1 MRKYTLLYMLCCTLV
16 LQAQMVWHNPLSGD
30 TARVQGRG
38 WNMEAGGNYHRFP
51 DRLKTLLRTEVWQLS
66 NNSAGLHVDF
76 YSNAPEIIVRYTVSG
91 NKTLPNL
98 TTIAVSG
105 LDLYATDSNGK
116 TDWCACPGNYSFGQA
131 TADTITFHYKGLTY
145 HNQHRLG
152 SEYRLFLPL
161 YNTVTWLEIGTPEG
175 STFKWSPLSTEK
187 PIVIYGTSIAQGASA
202 SRPAMAWTN
211 ILQRRL
217 DAPIYNLGFSGNAWM
232 DEAVF
237 DALSETD
244 ARMYILDCMPNMYRW
259 KEDIYTRTLAGVK
272 KLRQKSEAP
281 ILLVENDGYMYGTT
295 NPSIAEETKVT
306 NEELHRVYEALLQQG
321 VKNLYYLTMEEIGL
335 TPDSQVDGW
344 HASDV
349 GMEQY
354 AAAYMTKIMDILDL
368 HPLTDYVAVRQR
380 REPAT
385 YEWNERHESVLQR
398 HRTIQPDVLMI
409 GNSIMHYW
417 AGEPSHRIHRNVEAW
432 NRLFEG
438 MQVTNMGFGWD
449 RIENVLWRIQHG
461 ELDGISPKHICLMIG
476 TNNISIRE
484 KPEKIARGIT
494 ELADAI
500 RRKQPQAHL
509 HVLTVFPRK
518 DMNADVKAVNQLL
531 KQMLHTD
538 ALTDLIDMTSALTL
552 PNGQIDP
559 SLYGT
564 DGLHP
569 AAKGYEKVAETLKK
583 VIFQPN

>member
-1 MRKYTLLYMLCCTLV
+1 MSSKE
-16 LQAQMVWHNPLSGD
+16 ALSAL
-30 TARVQGRG
+30 TA
-38 WNMEAGGNYHRFP
+38 A
-51 DRLKTLLRTEVWQLS
+51 
-66 NNSAGLHVDF
+66 
-76 YSNAPEIIVRYTVSG
+76 SG
-91 NKTLPNL
+91 
-98 TTIAVSG
+98 V
-105 LDLYATDSNGK
+105 DLYATDSDGK
-116 TDWCACPGNYSFGQA
+116 THWCDSPIIQPLNPSK
-131 TADTITFHYKGLTY
+131 ADTITFHYQGLSY

-152 SEYRLFLPL
+152 SEYRLYLPL
-161 YNTVTWLEIGTPEG
+161 SPVTWMEIGIPA
-175 STFKWSPLSTEK
+175 SSLFKYSPMSTEK
-187 PIVIYGTSIAQGASA
+187 PIVIYGTAIAQKATA
-202 SRPAMAWTN
+202 SRPALMWTN
-211 ILQRRL
+211 ILQRQL
-217 DAPIYNLGFSGNAWM
+217 DAP
-232 DEAVF
+232 VF
-237 DALSETD
+237 YIDSTDTLRPTD
-244 ARMYILDCMPNMYRW
+244 ARMYILDTHQP
-259 KEDIYTRTLAGVK
+259 
-272 KLRQKSEAP
+272 Q
-281 ILLVENDGYMYGTT
+281 ND
-295 NPSIAEETKVT
+295 SD
-306 NEELHRVYEALLQQG
+306 
-321 VKNLYYLTMEEIGL
+321 MEHL
-335 TPDSQVDGW
+335 
-344 HASDV
+344 
-349 GMEQY
+349 
-354 AAAYMTKIMDILDL
+354 AAAYEEKIRDVLDL
-368 HPLTDYVAVRQR
+368 HPLTDYTAVRQR

-494 ELADAI
+494 ELAEVI

-531 KQMLHTD
+531 TQMLRTD
-538 ALTDLIDMTSALTL
+538 ECTDLIDLTPALTL

>member
-1 MRKYTLLYMLCCTLV
+1 MRKYTFLLYLLCCTLAM
-16 LQAQMVWHNPLSGD
+16 QAQMVWHNPLSED

-38 WNMEAGGNYHRFP
+38 WNMELKDNYHRMP
-51 DRLKTLLRTEVWQLS
+51 DRLKPVMRDAVWQLS
-66 NNSAGLHVDF
+66 TNSAGLHIDF
-76 YSNAPEIIVRYTVSG
+76 YSNAPEIVVRYTVSG

-105 LDLYATDSNGK
+105 LDLYATDCHGV

-161 YNTVTWLEIGTPEG
+161 YNTVTWLELGAPEG
-175 STFKWSPLSTEK
+175 SVFKWSPLSTER
-187 PIVIYGTSIAQGASA
+187 PIVAYGTSIAQGASA

-217 DAPIYNLGFSGNAWM
+217 DTPIYNMGFSGNAWM

-237 DALSETD
+237 DALSEID

-259 KEDIYTRTLAGVK
+259 KEDIYSRTIAGVT

-281 ILLVENDGYMYGTT
+281 ILLVENDGYMYGHT
-295 NPSIAEETKVT
+295 NPSIAEEAKVT
-306 NEELHRVYEALLQQG
+306 NEELHKAYEALLKQG
-321 VKNLYYLTMEEIGL
+321 VKNLHYLTMEEIGL
-335 TPDSQVDGW
+335 TPDAQVDGW

-354 AAAYMTKIMDILDL
+354 AAAYMEKITDILDL
-368 HPLTDYVAVRQR
+368 HPLTDYTAVRQR

-385 YEWNERHESVLQR
+385 YEWNERHEAVLQR
-398 HRTIQPDVLMI
+398 HRTTQPDVLMI

-438 MQVTNMGFGWD
+438 LTVTNMGFGWD

-461 ELDGISPKHICLMIG
+461 ELEGVNPKHICLMIG
-476 TNNISIRE
+476 TNNISIGE
-484 KPEKIARGIT
+484 KSEKIARGIVELT
-494 ELADAI
+494 EAI
-500 RRKQPQAHL
+500 RRRQPQAYI
-509 HVLTVFPRK
+509 HVLKVFPRK
-518 DMNADVKAVNQLL
+518 DKYADVKAVNQLL
-531 KQMLHTD
+531 TQMLRTD
-538 ALTDLIDMTSALTL
+538 ERTDLIDLTPVLTL
-552 PNGQIDP
+552 PSGQIDP
-559 SLYGT
+559 TLYGT

-569 AAKGYEKVAETLKK
+569 AAKGYEKVAQALQNIVK
-583 VIFQPN
+583 

>member
-1 MRKYTLLYMLCCTLV
+1 MRKYTLLYLLCCTLT

-38 WNMEAGGNYHRFP
+38 WNVEAGGNYHRFP

-91 NKTLPNL
+91 SKTLPNL

-105 LDLYATDSNGK
+105 VDLYATDSNGK
-116 TDWCACPGNYSFGQA
+116 TDWCACPGNYTFGQA
-131 TADTITFHYKGLTY
+131 TSDTIIFHYKGLTY

-175 STFKWSPLSTEK
+175 SVFKYSPLSTEK

-217 DAPIYNLGFSGNAWM
+217 DTPIYNLGFSGNAWM

-237 DALSETD
+237 DALCETN

-259 KEDIYTRTLAGVK
+259 KEEIYTRTLAGVK
-272 KLRQKSEAP
+272 KLRQKSNAP

-295 NPSIAEETKVT
+295 NSSIAEEATVT
-306 NEELHRVYEALLQQG
+306 NEELHRAYEALQKQG
-321 VKNLYYLTMEEIGL
+321 VKELYYLTMEEIGL

-354 AAAYMTKIMDILDL
+354 AAAYMTKITDILDL
-368 HPLTDYVAVRQR
+368 HPLTDYTAVRQR

-398 HRTIQPDVLMI
+398 HRTTQPDVLMI

-432 NRLFEG
+432 DKLFEG

-461 ELDGISPKHICLMIG
+461 ELDGITPKHICLMIG

-494 ELADAI
+494 ELVDAI
-500 RRKQPQAHL
+500 RRRQPQAHI
-509 HVLTVFPRK
+509 HVLKIFPRK

-531 KQMLHTD
+531 TQMLRTD
-538 ALTDLIDMTSALTL
+538 ERTDLIDLTSVLTL

-569 AAKGYEKVAETLKK
+569 AAKGYEKVAEKLKSA
-583 VIFQPN
+583 IFQSN